1 MLSERDKSK
10 SMSDTTYYSEMF
22 RGAFPKQR
30 HGGAKA
36 AIYAGFRFIAPRV
49 TKTFTERRARAIWEG
64 TARRINAEEAA
75 AMRLAEIEEAKREQQ
90 ELRARLAW
98 LDEALAV
105 ADEEFHGE
113 TRKAMQSQMGRLRGM
128 DLPGAEQ

>member
-1 MLSERDKSK
+1 VLSERDKSK

-49 TKTFTERRARAIWEG
+49 TKRSP
-64 TARRINAEEAA
+64 NAGRGQSGKALRDGS
-75 AMRLAEIEEAKREQQ
+75 MRKKPPQCA
-90 ELRARLAW
+90 
-98 LDEALAV
+98 
-105 ADEEFHGE
+105 
-113 TRKAMQSQMGRLRGM
+113 
-128 DLPGAEQ
+128 